1 MTEKKLSTLGYL
13 MDRLGLS
20 TAGLARRLHVDASL
34 VSKWRSGN
42 RRLNVKSV
50 YFEDICEM
58 LLEQDRTALCDA
70 LRSLIPLEDEAAP
83 MDEAV
88 LLRRVL
94 TDRHFTV
101 PRAFTLRTEA
111 VCTAEIA
118 VYTST
123 EGRRQVISDL
133 LDVAEAMEHPG
144 EMLYVDSEQSRWLLE
159 DMDFAR
165 TWVRRML
172 KLLDRGFTFRA
183 ALHFSVSV
191 DGFVSFFQL
200 CSPLMFHRNAHWYY
214 HQYYDENI
222 YWFSFFILEHAM
234 SVTGMSMATDQTST
248 TVYTDAYSILQHR
261 NVFHMVLASCRPM
274 FTELTID
281 MEHES
286 ISGLDG
292 LAREGEKLL
301 SYLPAPAF
309 MTVGENLMDDI
320 LQENGVSGLAA
331 LRCRQVNRF
340 LRRMTEGQL
349 TGCQPT
355 EGQLTGCQP
364 TGGSLPGGQPPG
376 GDPEENHL
384 PGTGEEIIQILQLDE
399 MKCRIRTR
407 FVSTSL
413 SLICGRQVIISPF
426 HYARGLEELAGRM
439 EQFPSYRLFL
449 ADRTDDICLP
459 DINCWCHG
467 TSWMVQMDAQGFRVC
482 RESTLSGAAYIT
494 LEQAWRRVPPARKDR
509 DAVLS
514 VLRSLIAYIKDC
526 IL

>member
-42 RRLNVKSV
+42 RRLHVKSV

-58 LLEQDRTALCDA
+58 FLEQDRAALCDA
-70 LRSLIPLEDEAAP
+70 LRSLIPLEEAKAP
-83 MDEAV
+83 MDTAI

-123 EGRRQVISDL
+123 EGRRQAISDL
-133 LDVAEAMEHPG
+133 LDVAEAMEEPG

-159 DMDFAR
+159 DTAYAR

-191 DGFVSFFQL
+191 DRFVSFFQM
-200 CSPLMFHRNAHWYY
+200 CSPLIFHRNAHWYY

-234 SVTGMSMATDQTST
+234 SVTRMSMATDQTST
-248 TVYTDAYSILQHR
+248 TVFTDAYSILQHR
-261 NVFHMVLASCRPM
+261 NVFHMVLTSCRPM

-281 MEHES
+281 MEHET
-286 ISGLDG
+286 ISGLDC

-309 MTVGENLMDDI
+309 MTVEESLMNDI
-320 LQENGVSGLAA
+320 LQENGISGLAA

-340 LRRMTEGQL
+340 LRRMTQGQL
-349 TGCQPT
+349 
-355 EGQLTGCQP
+355 EGGHP
-364 TGGSLPGGQPPG
+364 
-376 GDPEENHL
+376 
-384 PGTGEEIIQILQLDE
+384 
-399 MKCRIRTR
+399 
-407 FVSTSL
+407 
-413 SLICGRQVIISPF
+413 
-426 HYARGLEELAGRM
+426 AAGRG
-439 EQFPSYRLFL
+439 EC
-449 ADRTDDICLP
+449 ADQP
-459 DINCWCHG
+459 
-467 TSWMVQMDAQGFRVC
+467 
-482 RESTLSGAAYIT
+482 
-494 LEQAWRRVPPARKDR
+494 
-509 DAVLS
+509 
-514 VLRSLIAYIKDC
+514 
-526 IL
+526 

>member
-42 RRLNVKSV
+42 RRLHVKSV

-58 LLEQDRTALCDA
+58 FLEQDRAALCDA
-70 LRSLIPLEDEAAP
+70 LRSLIPLEEAKAP
-83 MDEAV
+83 MDTAI

-123 EGRRQVISDL
+123 EGRRQAISDL
-133 LDVAEAMEHPG
+133 LDVAEAMEEPG

-159 DMDFAR
+159 DTAYAR

-191 DGFVSFFQL
+191 DRFVSFFQM
-200 CSPLMFHRNAHWYY
+200 CSPLIFHRNAHWYY

-234 SVTGMSMATDQTST
+234 SVTRMSMATDQTST
-248 TVYTDAYSILQHR
+248 TVFTDAYSILQHR
-261 NVFHMVLASCRPM
+261 NVFHMVLTSCRPM

-281 MEHES
+281 MEHET
-286 ISGLDG
+286 ISGLDC

-309 MTVGENLMDDI
+309 MTVEESLMNDI
-320 LQENGVSGLAA
+320 LQENGISGLAA

-340 LRRMTEGQL
+340 LRRMTQGQLEGGHPAAGRGEEGCLAEGQL
-349 TGCQPT
+349 EGGGLPT
-355 EGQLTGCQP
+355 HP
-364 TGGSLPGGQPPG
+364 
-376 GDPEENHL
+376 
-384 PGTGEEIIQILQLDE
+384 PGTGEEIIQILQLGE
-399 MKCRIRTR
+399 MKRRIRTR

-413 SLICGRQVIISPF
+413 SLICGRQVVISPL

-449 ADRTDDICLP
+449 ADGTDDICLP

-494 LEQAWRRVPPARKDR
+494 LEQGWRRVPPACKDR

-514 VLRSLIAYIKDC
+514 VLRSLIGYIKDC
-526 IL
+526 FL